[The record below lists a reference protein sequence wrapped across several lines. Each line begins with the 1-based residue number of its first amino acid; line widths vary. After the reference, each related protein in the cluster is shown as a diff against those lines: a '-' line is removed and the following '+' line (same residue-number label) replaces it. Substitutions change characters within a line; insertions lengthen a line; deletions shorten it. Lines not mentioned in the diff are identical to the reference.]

1 MTKKEIIKIATMT
14 AEAWLALHEQELQNA
29 NSATSWAEYQEFN
42 NDKYTSMCR
51 CMWCG
56 MSNICDALGINLLNE
71 TQVGQAVTELMQET
85 TSIAHQTWLVY
96 STFPDYKY
104 GKPRKAEAE
113 VKTDAT
119 NRDDEKEV

>member
-14 AEAWLALHEQELQNA
+14 AEAWLALHEQELRNA

-56 MSNICDALGINLLNE
+56 MSNICDALGINLLDE
-71 TQVGQAVTELMQET
+71 MQVGQAVTELMQA
-85 TSIAHQTWLVY
+85 TSSVAHQTWEVY
-96 STFPDYKY
+96 SAFPDYAY
-104 GKPRKAEAE
+104 GKLRKAE
-113 VKTDAT
+113 TDAT
-119 NRDDEKEV
+119 NPNEEKEEA

>member
-1 MTKKEIIKIATMT
+1 MTKKEIIKIATLT
-14 AEAWLALHEQELQNA
+14 AEAWLALHEQELTNA
-29 NSATSWAEYQEFN
+29 NSATSWAHYQELN

-51 CMWCG
+51 CTWCG

-96 STFPDYKY
+96 SAFSDYKY
-104 GKPRKAEAE
+104 GKPRKAEI
-113 VKTDAT
+113 DAT
-119 NRDDEKEV
+119 NQNEEKEEA